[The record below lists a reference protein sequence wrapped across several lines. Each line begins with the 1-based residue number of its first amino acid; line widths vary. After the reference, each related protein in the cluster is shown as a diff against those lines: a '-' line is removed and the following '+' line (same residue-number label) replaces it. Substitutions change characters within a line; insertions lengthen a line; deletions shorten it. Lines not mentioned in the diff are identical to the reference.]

1 MTDDC
6 RMTKPCCRTN
16 AVLLQITFCL
26 NALADINKESQVQYS
41 QSQASA
47 EERNEAM
54 SQVTMRKGY
63 WFYFEHEGHDI
74 SVHGSAW
81 SGKEAVYVDNHP
93 VSDIRNL
100 TSLTGEHHFVID
112 NNQYHLTIKMTS
124 ILRGTMEVTLRCND
138 KIVGVESKSYA
149 TKTNG
154 KKVIKELLI
163 LMAAGAVV
171 GYLFA
176 RFIVD

>member
-1 MTDDC
+1 M
-6 RMTKPCCRTN
+6 
-16 AVLLQITFCL
+16 TFCL
-26 NALADINKESQVQYS
+26 NALADINKESQMQY
-41 QSQASA
+41 SQASA

-63 WFYFEHEGHDI
+63 WFYFKHEGHDI

-81 SGKEAVYVDNHP
+81 SGQETVYVDNHP

-112 NNQYHLTIKMTS
+112 NNQYHLTIKVTS
-124 ILRGTMEVTLRCND
+124 ILRGTIEVTLRCND
-138 KIVGVESKSYA
+138 EIVGVESKSYVA
-149 TKTNG
+149 KTNG
-154 KKVIKELLI
+154 KKFTKELLI

-171 GYLFA
+171 GYLVGSFIA
-176 RFIVD
+176 PFIVD